1 MLKNAVELIAND
13 NKQQEAYEKQFLSI
27 HRLVFD
33 DFIFNVINWRNLLFF
48 LLFSLF
54 LDKLVVLLM
63 S

>member
-33 DFIFNVINWRNLLFF
+33 DFIFNVIN
-48 LLFSLF
+48 
-54 LDKLVVLLM
+54 
-63 S
+63 